1 MSDKWLLSLIILL
14 TSNLFAENSLSRPLV
29 AIILPDVP
37 INSNQASLNRYLQN
51 QLLQLLT
58 SNNLVLANQDK
69 ANFFIKINLYDLEN
83 RIVVNLQVI
92 DSKDKAIIYSVQ
104 RLVFPGLLAEESL
117 NEICQQALSTLLKNQ
132 ERFTLLGSIE
142 YALVFNSTDEGL
154 KLWMGQGVDR
164 FLLGEITEGR
174 LNAPYFPF
182 ELGSTITL
190 TAEKEN
196 RWPRN
201 LSIKLTQEPVVATI
215 EPLNVISNQQ
225 ALLAFSPTRFGIRA
239 GYRYFPLPDKFMIGT
254 DLFFSLHGLLKT
266 NALPVYHQEL
276 RFSTGIYLFFPEDHW
291 IRIMAGLASSI
302 YLTVLGLDKGINPF
316 FDYSIEP
323 IWLSFEWN
331 QSFYTVFLELRV
343 PYFLPNSDFF
353 QPGLRE
359 FPWISLGGALK
370 W

>member
-1 MSDKWLLSLIILL
+1 MNDKWLLSLIILL

-104 RLVFPGLLAEESL
+104 RLVFPGLLAEETL

-154 KLWMGQGVDR
+154 KLWMGQGVGR

-190 TAEKEN
+190 IAEKEN
-196 RWPRN
+196 RWPRH
-201 LSIKLTQEPVVATI
+201 LSIKLTQ
-215 EPLNVISNQQ
+215 
-225 ALLAFSPTRFGIRA
+225 
-239 GYRYFPLPDKFMIGT
+239 
-254 DLFFSLHGLLKT
+254 
-266 NALPVYHQEL
+266 
-276 RFSTGIYLFFPEDHW
+276 
-291 IRIMAGLASSI
+291 
-302 YLTVLGLDKGINPF
+302 
-316 FDYSIEP
+316 
-323 IWLSFEWN
+323 
-331 QSFYTVFLELRV
+331 
-343 PYFLPNSDFF
+343 
-353 QPGLRE
+353 
-359 FPWISLGGALK
+359 
-370 W
+370 